1 MHFLARGQR
10 LTHQA
15 LVKLQ
20 GQCIGGGLVQRR
32 RQVQCQALQ
41 AAADA
46 ELSAAT
52 SETQTGAVRRAA
64 AGMGCQRADQAQLA
78 RLLQTFGADRALA
91 AEQQRRF

>member
-20 GQCIGGGLVQRR
+20 GQCIGGGFVQRR

-41 AAADA
+41 AAADTDF
-46 ELSAAT
+46 SAAT
-52 SETQTGAVRRAA
+52 PQAQAGDVRCAA